1 MADKIMYNGKMIG
14 LAQDNKLY
22 HFVSEHFDIKI
33 IQLRGLGPFFAIL
46 AIHVSLRP
54 SYTK

>member
-1 MADKIMYNGKMIG
+1 MKMFDGNMIG
-14 LAQDNKLY
+14 LAVDNKYY
-22 HFVSEHFDIKI
+22 HLVSEHFDIKI